1 LWVRVPLPAPVDIKM
16 PWIIIIISYLL
27 GAIPTAYI
35 IGRVVA
41 GRDIRRMGDE
51 NAGAANAYRE
61 LGPRAGIIVCII
73 DAAKGSLVILIAQA
87 VNVSQTVVLCAGA
100 AAVIGHNWPVF
111 LGFRGGRGVSTTIGI
126 LFVLITIPMLI
137 LTLPTLLVLIWRRN
151 VTPSMAFL
159 FIILPLLDW
168 WLKVPPLLIG
178 YGIALPALV
187 GITTFFRT
195 KPRALKQA

>member
-1 LWVRVPLPAPVDIKM
+1 M
-16 PWIIIIISYLL
+16 PWFIVILSYLL

-35 IGRVVA
+35 IGRLIA
-41 GRDIRRMGDE
+41 SRDIRHMGDE

-61 LGPRAGIIVCII
+61 LGPRAGIVVGAI
-73 DAAKGSLVILIAQA
+73 DAVKGSAVILIAQSA
-87 VNVSQTVVLCAGA
+87 NMPQLIVLTAGL
-100 AAVIGHNWPVF
+100 AAVVGHNWPVF

-126 LFVLITIPMLI
+126 LYVLVTIPMLV
-137 LTLPTLLVLIWRRN
+137 LTLPTLLILIIKRN

-159 FIILPLLDW
+159 FIALPFVDLFF
-168 WLKVPPLLIG
+168 KIPPLLIG

-195 KPRALKQA
+195 RPKVLKQT